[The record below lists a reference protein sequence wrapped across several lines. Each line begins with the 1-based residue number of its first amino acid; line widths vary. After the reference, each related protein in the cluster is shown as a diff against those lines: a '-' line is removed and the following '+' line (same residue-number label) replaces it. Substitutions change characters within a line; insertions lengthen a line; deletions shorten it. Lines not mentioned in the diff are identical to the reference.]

1 MPAPHL
7 VINGQS
13 LSIPGFCGTKDLTGL
28 MAPAPMRG
36 PDDHESDGI
45 DGATF
50 VPKVLG
56 SLETGASFLV
66 SGRNT
71 AAGVPHADPWV
82 GIRNNREAIAA
93 AVISP
98 TALVTAVMHYGD
110 GSTRSGQIYVP
121 RLIPSAITDDDAT
134 GAAQIIVLE
143 IVCPAGAF
151 T

>member
-1 MPAPHL
+1 MTAPYL
-7 VINGQS
+7 VLNGQS
-13 LSIPGFCGTKDLTGL
+13 LSIPGFCGTKDITGL
-28 MAPAPMRG
+28 MAPAPMR
-36 PDDHESDGI
+36 DVEDFESDGI

-50 VPKVLG
+50 IPKPRGPLV
-56 SLETGASFLV
+56 TGASFLV

-71 AAGVPHADPWV
+71 SAGVPHADPWV
-82 GIRNNREAIAA
+82 GVRDNRETIAA

-110 GSTRSGQIYVP
+110 ASTRSGQIYVP
-121 RLIPSAITDDDAT
+121 RLIPSPIQEDDAT
-134 GAAQIIVLE
+134 GAAQVIVLE

>member
-1 MPAPHL
+1 MTAPYI

-13 LSIPGFCGTKDLTGL
+13 LSIPGFCGTKDITGL
-28 MAPAPMRG
+28 MAPAPMR
-36 PDDHESDGI
+36 DLEDFESDGV

-50 VPKVLG
+50 IPKPMG

-66 SGRNT
+66 HGRND

-82 GIRNNREAIAA
+82 GVRDNREAIAA

-98 TALVTAVMHYGD
+98 TALVTATMHYGD

-121 RLIPSAITDDDAT
+121 RLIPSAIQEDDAT

-143 IVCPAGAF
+143 IICPAGAF